1 MKFKQYKMIKGEFI
15 MKVQNFIDDFKSNKV
30 VNSQIKPNAVGE
42 YIKKTLEVKDY
53 VSFAE
58 KRELCAQV
66 LNACNTKNDSG
77 LIKVDSVSRYII
89 FTLSIISK
97 YTNLEFSSGEDEIDS
112 LDEYDMLCQANLLN
126 PILDVI
132 GAEYTTCN
140 NMLNM
145 MMEDIMTNNNTIE
158 NVVGAVL
165 GKLGDSIDDFITV
178 ISDKVESMNL
188 DLSQID
194 IDKYKGLID
203 QFTQK

>member
-1 MKFKQYKMIKGEFI
+1 
-15 MKVQNFIDDFKSNKV
+15 MKVQNFIDDFKSSKV

-42 YIKKTLEVKDY
+42 YVKKTLEVKDY
-53 VSFAE
+53 VPFAE

-66 LNACNTKNDSG
+66 LNACNTKDDSG

-188 DLSQID
+188 DLNQID
-194 IDKYKGLID
+194 IDKYKGLIE

>member
-1 MKFKQYKMIKGEFI
+1 
-15 MKVQNFIDDFKSNKV
+15 MKVQNFIDDFKSKKITNTK
-30 VNSQIKPNAVGE
+30 IAPDAVSE
-42 YIKKTLEVKDY
+42 YLKKELEVKNY
-53 VSFAE
+53 MSFIE
-58 KRELCAQV
+58 KRELCERV
-66 LNACNTKNDSG
+66 LNACNVKDENG

-89 FTLSIISK
+89 FTLSVISK
-97 YTNLEFSSGEDEIDS
+97 YTNLEFSSGEEFDS

-145 MMEDIMTNNNTIE
+145 MMDDIVSNNNTVE
-158 NVVGAVL
+158 NVVGTIL
-165 GKLGDSIDDFITV
+165 SRIGDSIDEFISV
-178 ISDKVESMNL
+178 IADKVESMNL

>member
-1 MKFKQYKMIKGEFI
+1 
-15 MKVQNFIDDFKSNKV
+15 MKVQNFIDDFKSSKV

-53 VSFAE
+53 VPFAE

-77 LIKVDSVSRYII
+77 LIRVDSVSRYII

-112 LDEYDMLCQANLLN
+112 LDEYDMLCQADLLN

-188 DLSQID
+188 DLNQID
-194 IDKYKGLID
+194 IDKYKGLIE

>member
-1 MKFKQYKMIKGEFI
+1 
-15 MKVQNFIDDFKSNKV
+15 MKVQNFIDDFKSSKV

-53 VSFAE
+53 VPFAE

-66 LNACNTKNDSG
+66 LNACNTKDDSG

>member
-1 MKFKQYKMIKGEFI
+1 

-53 VSFAE
+53 VPFAE

-66 LNACNTKNDSG
+66 LNACNTKDDSG

-112 LDEYDMLCQANLLN
+112 LDEYDMLCQADLLN

-158 NVVGAVL
+158 NVIGAVL

-188 DLSQID
+188 DLNQID

-203 QFTQK
+203 QFTKK

>member
-1 MKFKQYKMIKGEFI
+1 
-15 MKVQNFIDDFKSNKV
+15 MKVQNFIDDFKSSKV

-53 VSFAE
+53 VPFAE
-58 KRELCAQV
+58 KRELCVQV
-66 LNACNTKNDSG
+66 LNACNTKDDSG

-112 LDEYDMLCQANLLN
+112 LDEYDMLCQAVLLN

-132 GAEYTTCN
+132 GAEYTTCT

-145 MMEDIMTNNNTIE
+145 MMDDIVSNNNTIE
-158 NVVGAVL
+158 NVISTVL
-165 GKLGDSIDDFITV
+165 SKLGDSVDGFIDV

-194 IDKYKGLID
+194 IDKYKGLIE
-203 QFTQK
+203 QFA